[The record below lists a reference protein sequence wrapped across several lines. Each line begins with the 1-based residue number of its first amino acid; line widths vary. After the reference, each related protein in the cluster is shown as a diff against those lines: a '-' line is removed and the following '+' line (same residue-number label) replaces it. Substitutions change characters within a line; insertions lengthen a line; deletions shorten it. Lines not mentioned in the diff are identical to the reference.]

1 MLYVQMKSAIIIA
14 QIPKE
19 RIYPW
24 WLWPNI
30 LSLDAPLIAL
40 AWQELWAQ
48 CLVVEIS
55 WMHRVMLALATWLAY
70 SGDRLLDARRLKGP
84 TESPR
89 HKFSHKHYLLLT
101 KVWFIGLVTVITLG
115 LQLSVLEIINGLI
128 LLVVVA
134 SYFLIHHWQYTRAF
148 AGSAKEITAGTV
160 FSVGTVF
167 FVMTV
172 SALTSALLL
181 CFASWVGLCVMN
193 CLAIACWDRQRD
205 KVMEQHSLAR
215 CWIRADLW
223 LWLWAIAVI
232 TLALGAWS
240 MNPRLGPMAVAL
252 SLSSVALNELARTEG
267 SDLRRVL
274 ADMLLLT
281 PVLLLLF

>member
-1 MLYVQMKSAIIIA
+1 MKSATTIA
-14 QIPKE
+14 QIAEE

-40 AWQELWAQ
+40 AWQELWAH
-48 CLVVEIS
+48 CLAVDIS
-55 WMHRVMLALATWLAY
+55 WMHRVLLALATWLAY

-101 KVWFIGLVTVITLG
+101 KVWFIGLVIVITLG

-134 SYFLIHHWQYTRAF
+134 CYFLIYHWQYTRAF
-148 AGSAKEITAGTV
+148 AGSAKEIMAGTV
-160 FSVGTVF
+160 FSAGTVF
-167 FVMTV
+167 FVMTG
-172 SALTSALLL
+172 STLTPGIWLA
-181 CFASWVGLCVMN
+181 FASWAGLCVMN
-193 CLAIACWDRQRD
+193 CLSIACWDRQRD

-232 TLALGAWS
+232 TLAIGAWS
-240 MNPRLGPMAVAL
+240 MDPRLVPIAAAL
-252 SLSSVALNELARTEG
+252 SLSALALSKLTNAEG
-267 SDLRRVL
+267 DDLRRVL
-274 ADMLLLT
+274 ADVLLLT
-281 PVLLLLF
+281 PMLLLLL